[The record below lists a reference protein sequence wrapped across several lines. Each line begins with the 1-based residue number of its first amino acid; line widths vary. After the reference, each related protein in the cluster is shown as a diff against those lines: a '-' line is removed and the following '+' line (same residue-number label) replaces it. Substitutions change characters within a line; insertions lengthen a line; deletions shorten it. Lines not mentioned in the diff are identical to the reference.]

1 MSLSMTK
8 VATLGVENT
17 NCKAFW
23 NGGGAGEGCP
33 RQAILAPLPDSTP
46 AACWPHGTPAS
57 GHLEE
62 DSAGRSEPVA
72 LATASSSSEAARK

>member
-1 MSLSMTK
+1 MTK

-17 NCKAFW
+17 NCRAFW

-33 RQAILAPLPDSTP
+33 RHAILAPLPDSTP
-46 AACWPHGTPAS
+46 AACWSHGTPAS
-57 GHLEE
+57 GYLEE
-62 DSAGRSEPVA
+62 DSTGRSEPVA